1 MLDIICEI
9 ANGYYGNLQISKK
22 YIDIAARAKSNAVK
36 FQIAY
41 ADDMLQKRDKI
52 FKIIKKNE
60 MSFSTWSKIRKYAKK
75 NKIKFYLD
83 IDGEKP

>member
-41 ADDMLQKRDKI
+41 ADDMLQKRLFVK
-52 FKIIKKNE
+52 
-60 MSFSTWSKIRKYAKK
+60 
-75 NKIKFYLD
+75 L
-83 IDGEKP
+83 